1 MNINDVQAIEKVL
14 TKTPFFHFAVKI
26 LIGSRDDPDVRI
38 DRSRSA
44 ETLEFT
50 VLQDAQQLDLDGR
63 RDFTD
68 FVEEKGTAIGQL
80 ESSFFAGI
88 GARKCTFFIAEQF
101 RFEQCL
107 G

>member
-14 TKTPFFHFAVKI
+14 TKTPFFHFAMKI
-26 LIGSRDDPDVRI
+26 LIGSRDNADVRI

-44 ETLEFT
+44 EPLEFA
-50 VLQDAQQLDLDGR
+50 VLQDAQQLDLNRR

-80 ESSFFAGI
+80 ESSFFTSI
-88 GARKCTFFIAEQF
+88 GAGKCTFFIAEQF
-101 RFEQCL
+101 RFEQCF